1 MCTDP
6 RGKPINPSTQ
16 QWQASLYRQHRSIV
30 PEQHILL
37 TYEHVTLNHSTARS
51 LHQQARP
58 SSLKRNIKSLTI
70 FTSTHPGFDVLPTGP
85 SVIRYPSAF
94 VRPR

>member
-16 QWQASLYRQHRSIV
+16 QWQASLHRQHRSIV

-37 TYEHVTLNHSTARS
+37 TYEH
-51 LHQQARP
+51 
-58 SSLKRNIKSLTI
+58 TI